1 MNSMS
6 SAMAR
11 AIIRA
16 LGLVALVG
24 AMLAW
29 AIVAHAGADVQ
40 RLLRDPFERP
50 AAPAAPKTANTA
62 MAAATAEAAPAAATA
77 TAPSA
82 PPWTPTVRAVMYEAG
97 RGRSL
102 VNIGG
107 AVLGVGEAVRGY
119 RVVKINERSVVVVK
133 DGARLTLTLD
143 NGEDSQ

>member
-1 MNSMS
+1 MNLLY
-6 SAMAR
+6 AVGAR
-11 AIIRA
+11 AVTRA
-16 LGLVALVG
+16 LGLVALIG

-29 AIVAHAGADVQ
+29 AIVAHAGTDAR

-50 AAPAAPKTANTA
+50 AAPVATKTA
-62 MAAATAEAAPAAATA
+62 MAAATADAATPAAATA

-82 PPWTPTVRAVMYEAG
+82 PPWTPALRAVMYEPG

-143 NGEDSQ
+143 NGEDLQ

>member
-11 AIIRA
+11 AITRA

-24 AMLAW
+24 ALLAW

-40 RLLRDPFERP
+40 RLLRDPVERP
-50 AAPAAPKTANTA
+50 AVPAAPVAAKTAT
-62 MAAATAEAAPAAATA
+62 AAATAEAAAAATA
-77 TAPSA
+77 TAA
-82 PPWTPTVRAVMYEAG
+82 PPWTPTVRAVVYEAG